1 MKRLFLLISIFI
13 LCLSISMFADILID
27 YNKPAIRNTRLGIVY
42 TNFDIA
48 ADNAISGDTFELG
61 LYSDTEGWILDDD
74 DNAIKQWLNLAEP
87 TSKTLKTFE
96 PNPEY
101 QVNDEWIFDNSE
113 KGIKLIYKWY
123 FETSKYNKPILDKIV
138 KYGIKK

>member
-13 LCLSISMFADILID
+13 LCLSISMFADKLID

-61 LYSDTEGWILDDD
+61 IYSDTHGWQPLI
-74 DNAIKQWLNLAEP
+74 NLN
-87 TSKTLKTFE
+87 
-96 PNPEY
+96 
-101 QVNDEWIFDNSE
+101 IFDN
-113 KGIKLIYKWY
+113 Y
-123 FETSKYNKPILDKIV
+123 FNDKIIENIFFPNTYRLIKQIIKDNSKNLFIEINVFYDNKGNDYLYDYKVV
-138 KYGIKK
+138 KK